1 MDENYMENLAR
12 AYNEKLAGTA
22 RPEYSDALHIAEE
35 QSGILERMSQAPGPL
50 LRYLKSL
57 KNAVANDL
65 KNLEGKRSVPTN
77 KSPGGRG
84 GVERLTNL
92 EIDLFIALDTLRADG
107 KDVDSLINTETRFA
121 AFLGL
126 LGSGR

>member
-1 MDENYMENLAR
+1 MENLAR
-12 AYNEKLAGTA
+12 AYNEKLNGVAH
-22 RPEYSDALHIAEE
+22 PEYSEALNIAEE
-35 QSGILERMSQAPGPL
+35 QLGILDRMSQTPGPL

-57 KNAVANDL
+57 KSTVIGEL

-84 GVERLTNL
+84 GTERLINT
-92 EIDLFIALDTLRADG
+92 EIDLFIALDTLAANG
-107 KDVDSLINTETRFA
+107 KDVTSLLNTETRFT

-126 LGSGR
+126 LS